1 MDLNILLTT
10 GGTGGHIFPALA
22 VAEEVRRR
30 HPQAKLLFVGSLYG
44 PEARLVRMAGIPF
57 EGLPVRGFLGRG
69 LRSVEAGF
77 RMTWSVGKALGIV
90 RRFNPDV
97 VAGFGSY
104 AAFAPMLAA
113 RLLGV
118 PTMLH
123 EQNAIAGASN
133 RVLAKL
139 ARRICL
145 SLPDTEGFDPAKCV
159 LTGNPVRAGVNEAG
173 RLPRARGARRLLV
186 MGGSQGAH
194 ALNTFIEE
202 HLAALREA
210 GVDIRHQTGSA
221 DEASVRA
228 AYTAAGYDP
237 SCVTAFID
245 DMAAAYAWADVAL
258 CRSGATTVAELCAA
272 GLPSVLV
279 PFPYAIHDHQTRNAE
294 VLAKTGAAILVPESR
309 MIEDGLA
316 QTLIRLLND
325 SGERTRMSSAALVS
339 AWPDAAARVTT
350 VLEEI
355 ARSR

>member
-1 MDLNILLTT
+1 
-10 GGTGGHIFPALA
+10 
-22 VAEEVRRR
+22 
-30 HPQAKLLFVGSLYG
+30 
-44 PEARLVRMAGIPF
+44 
-57 EGLPVRGFLGRG
+57 
-69 LRSVEAGF
+69 
-77 RMTWSVGKALGIV
+77 
-90 RRFNPDV
+90 
-97 VAGFGSY
+97 
-104 AAFAPMLAA
+104 
-113 RLLGV
+113 
-118 PTMLH
+118 
-123 EQNAIAGASN
+123 
-133 RVLAKL
+133 
-139 ARRICL
+139 
-145 SLPDTEGFDPAKCV
+145 
-159 LTGNPVRAGVNEAG
+159 
-173 RLPRARGARRLLV
+173 

-194 ALNTFIEE
+194 ALNTFIVE
-202 HLAALREA
+202 HLGALREA

>member
-30 HPQAKLLFVGSLYG
+30 HPQARLLFVGSLYG
-44 PEARLVRMAGIPF
+44 PEARLVRTAGIPF

-113 RLLGV
+113 RLLGL

-194 ALNTFIEE
+194 ALNTFIVE
-202 HLAALREA
+202 HLGALREA

-294 VLAKTGAAILVPESR
+294 VLTRSGAAVLVPEGR
-309 MIEDGLA
+309 MAVQGMSDIL
-316 QTLIRLLND
+316 LRLLTMP
-325 SGERTRMSSAALVS
+325 GEREPMAAAAL
-339 AWPDAAARVTT
+339 AAARPDAAARVVA
-350 VLEEI
+350 VLEQT
-355 ARSR
+355 A